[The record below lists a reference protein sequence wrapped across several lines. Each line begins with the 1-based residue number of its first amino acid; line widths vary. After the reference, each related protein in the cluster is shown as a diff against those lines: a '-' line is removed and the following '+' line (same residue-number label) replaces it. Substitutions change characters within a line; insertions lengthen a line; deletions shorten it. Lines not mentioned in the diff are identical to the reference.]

1 MAQAIRKLSIE
12 EKLQPVSLGEF
23 IHQAVR
29 GAIELAVHEELAVA
43 LGADVY
49 ERGERRRGYRNGER
63 PRTIS
68 GPTSPVALKVPRA
81 TLFSEQGKREWSSRL
96 LPRYQ
101 RRLPELNEAIVGTY
115 LSGTNTRRIK
125 GALKPLLNAA
135 PLSKSAVSRVVSTLQ
150 SELAAWRARP
160 LSGLE
165 PVYLYL
171 DAFALRVR
179 SGGKVVCVPVLG
191 AVAVLAD
198 GSKQLLS
205 LEMCGSESHEAWKGF
220 LDDLVSRGLKSPVLC
235 VLDGNPRLRRAV
247 ELTWPGAAVQRCS
260 VHKLR
265 NLQRKAPK
273 HARGEIAADYHAV
286 VYAESEA
293 AARAAWTAFEKKW
306 KPRGPGVVRSLAEG
320 GDELLTFFRYPK
332 GQVENDPHHQ
342 RHPAQRRVSPASKDA
357 RLAPWRGRRAGLALQ
372 PGGERGRSS
381 CASSTAF
388 AASPRCSAWMQR
400 AAWCQRGVLQGAAIG
415 RRKSS
420 RPSWN
425 CRR

>member
-1 MAQAIRKLSIE
+1 MACNVFLKRLPSTCYFSVVFPYYLPSITYSIHHLVVFLLFDFFSAPLLPVLFFFLMIR
-12 EKLQPVSLGEF
+12 
-23 IHQAVR
+23 
-29 GAIELAVHEELAVA
+29 
-43 LGADVY
+43 
-49 ERGERRRGYRNGER
+49 R
-63 PRTIS
+63 P
-68 GPTSPVALKVPRA
+68 PRS
-81 TLFSEQGKREWSSRL
+81 TLF
-96 LPRYQ
+96 PY
-101 RRLPELNEAIVGTY
+101 T
-115 LSGTNTRRIK
+115 
-125 GALKPLLNAA
+125 
-135 PLSKSAVSRVVSTLQ
+135 TLFR
-150 SELAAWRARP
+150 SP

-235 VLDGNPRLRRAV
+235 GLDGNPRLRRAV

-320 GDELLTFFRYPK
+320 GDELVAFFRYPK

-388 AASPRCSAWMQR
+388 AASPRCSACGCSGPRDVREACYKEQR
-400 AAWCQRGVLQGAAIG
+400 LAGV
-415 RRKSS
+415 S
-420 RPSWN
+420 RA
-425 CRR
+425 